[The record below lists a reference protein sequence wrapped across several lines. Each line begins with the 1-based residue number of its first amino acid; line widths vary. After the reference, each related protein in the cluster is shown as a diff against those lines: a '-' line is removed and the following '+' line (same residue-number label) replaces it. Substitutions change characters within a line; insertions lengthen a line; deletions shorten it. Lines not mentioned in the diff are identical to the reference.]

1 MREGVGA
8 QEASK
13 LKTADENHQA
23 KFEVF
28 DGRRDVLVDALIK
41 IRVLWNIIAS
51 TLKMEA
57 ERYSETSVTI

>member
-1 MREGVGA
+1 MEEGVGA

-13 LKTADENHQA
+13 MKTADENHQA

-28 DGRRDVLVDALIK
+28 DGSRDVLVDALIK
-41 IRVLWNIIAS
+41 LRVLWNIIAS